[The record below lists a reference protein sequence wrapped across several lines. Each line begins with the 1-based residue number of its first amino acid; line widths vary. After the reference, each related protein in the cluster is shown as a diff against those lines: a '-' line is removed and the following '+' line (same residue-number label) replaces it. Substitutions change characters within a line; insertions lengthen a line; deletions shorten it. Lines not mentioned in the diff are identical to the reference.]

1 MAPRKMKTPIL
12 SNTMKKNQ
20 KKRLYG
26 KSLIRKKTPEILQ
39 RVLVF
44 CILVFPIMA
53 AGVNI
58 TCLMQPR
65 NVSVDPYWNDVA
77 RYLAGMEV
85 REKSV
90 LYPRTTEARYL
101 DHRRFMDGLW
111 AKVQKET
118 IEIIVPWR
126 DKNVPSVHSRAT
138 AFYPLSG
145 ADFINLHTIFPDSRR
160 YLMIAMEPEG
170 DAAVLRDHRSRR
182 FIDGLGPVEKSIY
195 LYGVNNYFQSK
206 VMAQEMTNK
215 LLPGTAPALLIF
227 MARMGLVITS
237 VDNIYIG
244 DTGDLVVLPGCP
256 ARKEKDKIYGIR
268 IGFTG
273 RDGTSRELVYLSMKI
288 GPRSVDPSTPEGKYL
303 GRLNGIKTMMKSA
316 VYLLH
321 HRPFDSVR
329 DFILKRSIVMVQ
341 DDSGIPYRFFTE
353 GWKVTLYGKYRPAMA
368 LKYCMPVS
376 QPDLK
381 ERYSEGA
388 KPLPFNFGYGI
399 LFGRGQSNMMVARKK
414 L

>member
-1 MAPRKMKTPIL
+1 
-12 SNTMKKNQ
+12 MKKNQ
-20 KKRLYG
+20 NKRLYG
-26 KSLIRKKTPEILQ
+26 KSLIRKKPTDFMKRL
-39 RVLVF
+39 LVF
-44 CILVFPIMA
+44 CILVFPLMA

-65 NVSVDPYWNDVA
+65 GVAVDPYWNDVA

-90 LYPRTTEARYL
+90 LWPKTNEARYR

-111 AKVQKET
+111 GKIQKST
-118 IEIIVPWR
+118 IDIIVPWR
-126 DKNVPSVHSRAT
+126 DMNVPAVSSRAT

-145 ADFINLHTIFPDSRR
+145 ADFINLYTFFPDARR

-170 DAAVLRDHRSRR
+170 NVSLLQDHQSKRL
-182 FIDGLGPVEKSIY
+182 IDGLVPIQKGIY

-206 VMAQEMTNK
+206 IMSEEMTNT
-215 LLPGTAPALLIF
+215 LLPGTTPALLIF
-227 MARMGLVITS
+227 MARMGLVIKS
-237 VDNIYIG
+237 VDNVCIG
-244 DTGDLVVLPGCP
+244 ESGDLVSLTGTLSK
-256 ARKEKDKIYGIR
+256 REKGKTYGTR
-268 IGFTG
+268 ICFTG
-273 RDGTSRELVYLSMKI
+273 RDGSSRELVYLSMKI
-288 GPRSVDPSTPEGKYL
+288 GSRSVDPATPEGKYL
-303 GRLNGIKTMMKSA
+303 GRMNGIKTMMKSA

-321 HRPFDSVR
+321 HRPFDGVR

-341 DDSGIPYRFFTE
+341 DDSGIPYRFFTR

-381 ERYSEGA
+381 VSYQSGT
-388 KPLPFNFGYGI
+388 PTLPFNFGYGI
-399 LFGRGQSNMMVARKK
+399 LFGPGQSNLMVAKK
-414 L
+414 I